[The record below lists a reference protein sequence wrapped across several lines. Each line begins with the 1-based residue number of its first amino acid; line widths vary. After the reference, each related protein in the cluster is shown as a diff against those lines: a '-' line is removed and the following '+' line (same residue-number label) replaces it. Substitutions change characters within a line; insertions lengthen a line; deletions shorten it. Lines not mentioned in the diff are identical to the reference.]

1 MAFIEE
7 KMFSD
12 ETLNAWVEIAKKSPV
27 FTHADE
33 GSLKSLVRVFANQID
48 EFFLQALNGFE
59 NEEYYDIYYHTYK
72 GLIDYELNYLGLFI
86 EQFEMFHK
94 DLEGTADMHKATLT
108 DFCETVFSMVPVMAF
123 NFYHDTNGNGIVP
136 MEVSEEVLTRFIS
149 AGRLSM
155 PFNFE
160 EYEEELDHLGER
172 GQVLLFMLSLIHKLR
187 MDPDLRN
194 HQSTLDDLVSGIFML
209 SNLTFTDVS
218 TTFGLT
224 EDMDAIAANVRI
236 PCWGYTDT
244 AK

>member
-12 ETLNAWVEIAKKSPV
+12 ETLNEWVEIAKKSPV
-27 FTHADE
+27 FTRADE
-33 GSLKSLVRVFANQID
+33 GSLKALVRVFANQID
-48 EFFLQALNGFE
+48 DFFLQALNGFE
-59 NEEYYDIYYHTYK
+59 NEEYYEIYYSTYK
-72 GLIDYELNYLGLFI
+72 ALIDYELNYLGLFI

-94 DLEGTADMHKATLT
+94 DLEDVSDMNKTTLT

-123 NFYHDTNGNGIVP
+123 NFYRDTEEDGIVP

-155 PFNFE
+155 PFKFE
-160 EYEEELDHLGER
+160 ESEEEFNHLGER
-172 GQVLLFMLSLIHKLR
+172 GQVLLFMLSLIHELR
-187 MDPDLRN
+187 KDPDLRN
-194 HQSTLDDLVSGIFML
+194 HQSKLDDLVSGIFML
-209 SNLTFTDVS
+209 SNLAFTDVA

-236 PCWGYTDT
+236 PCWGYTDN